1 MTLGMLTEDRFY
13 IYGGSL
19 QTGIVPS
26 ANYESAI
33 AGMKNIF
40 KSKMHMS
47 TFLRAMGAWVMTP
60 MDLAQ
65 LKQDD
70 PEAAAQVISLMPED
84 LTPGTL
90 LNLVDGKVE

>member
-1 MTLGMLTEDRFY
+1 
-13 IYGGSL
+13 
-19 QTGIVPS
+19 
-26 ANYESAI
+26 
-33 AGMKNIF
+33 
-40 KSKMHMS
+40 MS

-84 LTPGTL
+84 LTPSTL